1 MEWVAIVGLCF
12 TAISVLTAVK
22 AWFSNNTISR
32 DHAKL
37 SERVVTLEST
47 INQTTKSLAELNSQ
61 VHSLAASLGAASVL
75 NQRHVDC
82 VTERTRR
89 EGDYELRLR
98 HLEGDDAIEKLQ
110 AQVIALAGQVDGLRA
125 ATLNDRAN
133 AERVAE
139 NVTYRILGTM
149 KNQ

>member
-12 TAISVLTAVK
+12 TAVSVVTAVK
-22 AWFSNNTISR
+22 AWLNNNTISR

-47 INQTTKSLAELNSQ
+47 INQTTKSLSELNNQ
-61 VHSLAASLGAASVL
+61 VHSLATSLGAVNSMS
-75 NQRHVDC
+75 QRHIDC
-82 VTERTRR
+82 LTERNRR

-98 HLEGDDAIEKLQ
+98 HLEGNDAIEKLQ
-110 AQVIALAGQVDGLRA
+110 AQVITLAGQLDTLRG

-139 NVTYRILGTM
+139 NVVYRILDM
-149 KNQ
+149 RKN

>member
-12 TAISVLTAVK
+12 TAVSVITAVK
-22 AWFSNNTISR
+22 AWLNNNTISR

-47 INQTTKSLAELNSQ
+47 IHQTTKSLSELNNQ
-61 VHSLAASLGAASVL
+61 VHTLATSLGAVNSMS
-75 NQRHVDC
+75 QRHIDC
-82 VTERTRR
+82 LTERNRR

-110 AQVIALAGQVDGLRA
+110 AQVIALAGQLDVLRG

-139 NVTYRILGTM
+139 NVVYRILDTR
-149 KNQ
+149 KN

>member
-12 TAISVLTAVK
+12 TAVSVVTAVK
-22 AWFSNNTISR
+22 AWLNNNTISR

-47 INQTTKSLAELNSQ
+47 INQTTKSLSELNNQ
-61 VHSLAASLGAASVL
+61 VHNLATSLGAVNSMS
-75 NQRHVDC
+75 QRHIDC
-82 VTERTRR
+82 SVERNRR
-89 EGDYELRLR
+89 EGDYEQRLR

-110 AQVIALAGQVDGLRA
+110 AQVIALAGQLDVLRG

-139 NVTYRILGTM
+139 NVVYRILDM
-149 KNQ
+149 RKN

>member
-12 TAISVLTAVK
+12 TAVSVVTAVK
-22 AWFSNNTISR
+22 AWLNNNTISR

-47 INQTTKSLAELNSQ
+47 INQTTKSLSELNNQ
-61 VHSLAASLGAASVL
+61 VHSLATSLGAVNSMS
-75 NQRHVDC
+75 QRHIDC
-82 VTERTRR
+82 LTERNRR

-110 AQVIALAGQVDGLRA
+110 AQVIALAGQLDVLRG

-139 NVTYRILGTM
+139 NVVYRILDM
-149 KNQ
+149 RKN